1 MPFHFKKHENQL
13 KLILTG
19 DIDLEITPD
28 IKLQLIEYIE
38 ESSSFDIDGAQVS
51 YIDSSG
57 VSLLVIAM
65 QSCAKNDIPFT
76 ISRLSEQLLRV
87 VELAHLEKLLPIGE
101 NTGPADVEDITD
113 FDSGSFDDAE
123 ILKDIGTKSS
133 PPESPSE
140 MPSAPQEEET
150 SPLDE
155 GETDADLI
163 ADMKKDSDNEI
174 ISDTEPTEGETE
186 TPAFKPGTF

>member
-19 DIDLEITPD
+19 DIDLEVTPD
-28 IKLQLIEYIE
+28 IKQQLIEDIE
-38 ESSSFDIDGAQVS
+38 ESSSLDIDGAQVS

-65 QSCAKNDIPFT
+65 QSCSKNDIPFT

-113 FDSGSFDDAE
+113 FDSDSFDDAD
-123 ILKDIGTKSS
+123 ILKDIGTQYNAQDNSS
-133 PPESPSE
+133 ETFTPP
-140 MPSAPQEEET
+140 MET
-150 SPLDE
+150 ETKPIDE
-155 GETDADLI
+155 NKTDAELI
-163 ADMKKDSDNEI
+163 ADINHTGDETK
-174 ISDTEPTEGETE
+174 SDTQTTDDSSA